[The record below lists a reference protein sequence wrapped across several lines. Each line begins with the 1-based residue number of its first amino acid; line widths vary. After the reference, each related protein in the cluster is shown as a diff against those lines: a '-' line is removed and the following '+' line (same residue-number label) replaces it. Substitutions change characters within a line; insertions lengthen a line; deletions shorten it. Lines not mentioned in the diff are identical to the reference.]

1 MSHYVPIVVA
11 AMLVL
16 GIAICIVSWKI
27 DQGYPPAL
35 GLLQDR
41 AVGVALILFAVAL
54 GFIHWSISPARAAP
68 KAESEKECRFLWDL
82 ALSARS
88 MAMEKIPVETS
99 RRVVWRMYTTRGDER
114 LHEIADAA
122 IDAAHALPWA
132 ADEIPGKFALRL
144 FDACVNDGDMDSIL
158 GSRL

>member
-1 MSHYVPIVVA
+1 MSQYVPLVVA
-11 AMLVL
+11 ALLVL

-41 AVGVALILFAVAL
+41 AIGVALILAAVAL
-54 GFIHWSISPARAAP
+54 GFVHWAIAPAHAAP

-82 ALSARS
+82 ALSARG

-114 LHEIADAA
+114 LHEIADAV
-122 IDAAHALPWA
+122 IDAAHVLPWA
-132 ADEIPGKFALRL
+132 ADEMAGKFALRL
-144 FDACVNDGDMDSIL
+144 FDACVTDGNMDRVL
-158 GSRL
+158 GTSL